1 MNLDRH
7 EALIGGTWVPA
18 GKVIDVDN
26 PATGE
31 RIGSGAASDQQLVE
45 DAVVAAAA
53 AQRQWAALSPVQRAD
68 QLDNLL
74 AALRARRDALV
85 DITVAEVGVAVNI
98 ARPWH
103 IDVALDIIASAAHHA
118 RNFDFQ
124 QEVGHSLLLRRPAG
138 VVGAITPWNYPF
150 YQLAG
155 KVGSALAAG
164 CTFVHKPAELTP
176 LSAYMFAEATIE
188 AGLPAGVF
196 NLVPGSGQE
205 AGAALAA
212 HPRLDV
218 MSFTGSTAVGSTA
231 GAAAM
236 ANLTRVCLE
245 LGGKSSSIVCADA
258 QFAAA
263 VRATVDSCMLNSGQS
278 CDAWSRLLVPQERY
292 EEALEIAGAYASSLV
307 VGDPASEE
315 TDLGPVITASQRDK
329 IAETVSQA
337 IQRGA
342 RVITGGPTRE
352 HGNFVTPTVLADLP
366 VTDPASQHE
375 IFGPVLIVHPYRD
388 EDEAIEI
395 ANNTAYGLGGSVWA
409 GSTERALAIAAHMNT
424 GQVDLNGAD
433 FNVEAPFGG
442 WKQSGIGR
450 EFGIEGLLEF
460 TELTSVQR

>member
-1 MNLDRH
+1 MNLDRND
-7 EALIGGTWVPA
+7 ALIGGTWVPA
-18 GKVIDVDN
+18 GGVIDVEN

-31 RIGSGAASDQQLVE
+31 RIGAGAAGDTGLVD
-45 DAVVAAAA
+45 DAVSAAAA
-53 AQRQWAALSPVQRAD
+53 AERGWAALTPSQRAD
-68 QLDNLL
+68 HLDNLL

-85 DITVAEVGVAVNI
+85 DVTVAEVGVPVNV
-98 ARPWH
+98 ARLWH
-103 IDVALDIIASAAHHA
+103 IDLALEIIASAAGHA

-124 QEVGHSLLLRRPAG
+124 QEVGRSLLLRRPAG
-138 VVGAITPWNYPF
+138 IVGAITPWNYPF

-176 LSAYMFAEATIE
+176 LSAYLFAEATIE
-188 AGLPAGVF
+188 AGVPAGVY
-196 NLVPGSGQE
+196 NLVPGSGPG

-212 HPRLDV
+212 HPRLNV

-245 LGGKSSSIVCADA
+245 LGGKSSSIVCSDASFADG
-258 QFAAA
+258 

-278 CDAWSRLLVPQERY
+278 CDAWSRLLVPQDRY
-292 EEALEIAGAYASSLV
+292 EEALEIAGAHASSLV
-307 VGDPASEE
+307 VGDPASGD

-329 IAETVSQA
+329 IAEAVSQA
-337 IQRGA
+337 IERGA
-342 RVITGGPTRE
+342 RVVTGGPTRE
-352 HGNFVTPTVLADLP
+352 YGNFVTPTVLADLP
-366 VTDPASQHE
+366 VTDPASQQE
-375 IFGPVLIVHPYRD
+375 IFGPVLIVHPYRN
-388 EDEAIEI
+388 EDEAIET
-395 ANNTAYGLGGSVWA
+395 ANNTSYGLGGSVWA
-409 GSTERALAIAAHMNT
+409 GSTERALAIAAQMNT